1 MIISRQGIRFYA
13 DCDIRVTCGDVR
25 RSRCNQADTVFFINA
40 HYQCTVLQCLYGS
53 RCLGAVHHYRIDTAA
68 GLLCFH
74 FRFGH
79 NILKKTS
86 QGILRFQGSIAHI
99 QFGIAIGNG
108 SIISTDICVISRLIL
123 ISVSCIA
130 VAGLVFISVSCITV
144 AGLVFISVSCIAVA
158 GLVCISA
165 AGITGSFDITPVCL
179 TGFRDHRTVLR
190 RSRICRQIYT

>member
-1 MIISRQGIRFYA
+1 MIICRQGIRFYV

-25 RSRCNQADTVFFINA
+25 RSRCNQADTVFFINT

-53 RCLGAVHHYRIDTAA
+53 RCLGTVHHYRINTAA
-68 GLLCFH
+68 GLLCVH

-99 QFGIAIGNG
+99 QFGITVGNR
-108 SIISTDICVISRLIL
+108 SIISTDICVITGLIL
-123 ISVSCIA
+123 ISISCIT
-130 VAGLVFISVSCITV
+130 VAGLVFISVSCIAV

-179 TGFRDHRTVLR
+179 TCFRDHRTVLR
-190 RSRICRQIYT
+190 RSRICRQIYA